1 VRVCRIPAPG
11 YQPSGRHFASDRT
24 ETDDVREL
32 DAGAQDELAAARAYD
47 AAVLRHR
54 GPAARTNFVI
64 PPQPAAGPDAGLH
77 VAGCAAPCP
86 TPADPLAA
94 DPAGGCPAPAAA
106 RELAALQKPSRRSAR
121 ADAPR
126 AARWGPGTE
135 GGDRGEGEWGAGA
148 RRGAPARESGYM
160 GVSWRGPRQRWVA
173 ELWDGQAYELL
184 GARRRTRSTYT
195 VTVTAAV
202 DCIVGRLIWAGFVVA
217 CHVPWWPCSIHA
229 CCSD

>member
-1 VRVCRIPAPG
+1 M
-11 YQPSGRHFASDRT
+11 
-24 ETDDVREL
+24 
-32 DAGAQDELAAARAYD
+32 
-47 AAVLRHR
+47 LRHR

-64 PPQPAAGPDAGLH
+64 PSQPVAGPDAGPH
-77 VAGCAAPCP
+77 AAGCAATCP

-126 AARWGPGTE
+126 SARWAPGAE
-135 GGDRGEGEWGAGA
+135 GGDGGEGEWGAGA
-148 RRGAPARESGYM
+148 RRSAPARESGYM

-184 GARRRTRSTYT
+184 GAW
-195 VTVTAAV
+195 APLALGGPD
-202 DCIVGRLIWAGFVVA
+202 DCY
-217 CHVPWWPCSIHA
+217 S
-229 CCSD
+229 CCSVHHRQTDAGGLCHGVSCPMAAMQHP